1 MCICRKLKALQQEK
15 LSKNSKTA
23 NPLHRRGGRANAR
36 PGWVKEWSMTLLM
49 IDWAFILEKLVLIVS
64 IVSISLV
71 IAMYETYAERK
82 VAAVMQDRRGPNRAG
97 PFGLLQ
103 PLADGLKLF
112 MKEEIIPNTSNR
124 FLFVLGPCLA
134 MLTAMMTSAVIPWGS
149 QFHFTWFG
157 QDRWVNLQITDIN
170 IGILYVFG
178 VVSMGVYGIMIGGW
192 ASNNKFSLIAALR
205 GASQVISYEIP
216 MGLSLIALLMLTGS
230 LKMSTIV
237 GGQIDS
243 WYNVVYQPLGF
254 FIFLICAFAECNR
267 TPFDLPEAENE
278 LNFGYH
284 QEYSSMK
291 LGFYL
296 FAEYINM
303 FVSSAIMATLFFGG
317 YDIPFVNDGELFK
330 HIGSW
335 ATLIQSAALLIKVA
349 IFIFV
354 FMWVRWTI
362 PRFRYDQLMNLGWKV
377 LIPLSLI
384 NMIITAL
391 VVLLKENNWSF

>member
-1 MCICRKLKALQQEK
+1 MYSTLLAFDWFFLIEK
-15 LSKNSKTA
+15 LA
-23 NPLHRRGGRANAR
+23 
-36 PGWVKEWSMTLLM
+36 
-49 IDWAFILEKLVLIVS
+49 LIVG
-64 IVSISLV
+64 IVSLSLV

-82 VAAVMQDRRGPNRAG
+82 VAAFMQDRIGPNRAG

-124 FLFVLGPCLA
+124 LLFILGPCLA
-134 MLTAMMTSAVIPWGS
+134 MLAAMMTSAVIPWGGS
-149 QFHFTWFG
+149 LDIAG
-157 QDRWVNLQITDIN
+157 RIVPLQIADIN
-170 IGILYVFG
+170 IGILFVFG

-192 ASNNKFSLIAALR
+192 ASNNKFSLMAALR
-205 GASQVISYEIP
+205 GASQVISYELP

-237 GGQIDS
+237 GLQMDHTWNI
-243 WYNVVYQPLGF
+243 VYQPLGF
-254 FIFLICAFAECNR
+254 LIFLVCAFAECNR

-303 FVSSAIMATLFFGG
+303 FISSAIMATLFFGG
-317 YDIPFVNDGELFK
+317 YDIPFVNDAALTEK
-330 HIGSW
+330 IGMNW
-335 ATLIQSAALLIKVA
+335 MALLQGATLFAKVA
-349 IFIFV
+349 GFIFL

-362 PRFRYDQLMNLGWKV
+362 PRFRYDQLMNLGWKRMV
-377 LIPLSLI
+377 PLALI
-384 NMIITAL
+384 NMVVTAAVIL
-391 VVLLKENNWSF
+391 WQTTKK